1 MNFFYTP
8 NIKKELL
15 LAGLVWA
22 ASAAAGGIRY
32 GSGGVVSAT
41 VLCFIYTILHTV
53 FEYRRYRKITSLTG
67 EVQHALHNSRITNIN
82 VQEEGELA
90 VLQSEINKLFQKL
103 SLQSSQLKEDK
114 IFLMDSIANIS
125 HQIRTPL
132 TSLNLI
138 SSMLRKPDLES
149 AEQSRLVLELN
160 GLLRHIE
167 WLIQSLLKMAKL
179 DADAVPM
186 KRECV
191 SLHKLAADVSGEL
204 AIALELHNQMLSV
217 EMDSDAS
224 FTGDYLWTC
233 EALTNIIKNC
243 IEHTGEHGII
253 KVEAREN
260 HLFTRI
266 DITDNGPGF
275 SVRDLPHLFERFYK
289 GENAGDQSIG
299 IGLSLAKM
307 IITRQ
312 GGILTAKNRPEG
324 GAHFTITFYKTA
336 I

>member
-1 MNFFYTP
+1 MNFLRNP

-15 LAGLVWA
+15 LSGLVWA
-22 ASAAAGGIRY
+22 AAAVAGGIRH
-32 GSGGVVSAT
+32 GSSGVISAT
-41 VLCFIYTILHTV
+41 VLCLIYTALHTG
-53 FEYRRYRKITSLTG
+53 FDYRRYRNIASLAG
-67 EVQHALHNSRITNIN
+67 EVQHALHNSRITTIDI
-82 VQEEGELA
+82 QEEGELA
-90 VLQSEINKLFQKL
+90 VLQSEIKKLFQKL
-103 SLQSSQLKEDK
+103 SLQSSQLKKDK
-114 IFLMDSIANIS
+114 KFLVDSIADIS

-138 SSMLRKPDLES
+138 SSKLLQPDLEP
-149 AEQSRLVLELN
+149 AEQNRLSLELN

-186 KRECV
+186 KKERV
-191 SLHKLAADVSGEL
+191 PLQKLAADVSGEL
-204 AIALELHNQMLSV
+204 AITLELHGQTLSV

-224 FTGDYLWTC
+224 FYGDYLWTC

-243 IEHTGEHGII
+243 MEHAGENGLI
-253 KVEAREN
+253 KVNAAEN
-260 HLFTRI
+260 HLYTRI

-275 SVRDLPHLFERFYK
+275 SAKDLTHLFERFYR
-289 GENAGDQSIG
+289 GENAGDQSVG

-312 GGILTAKNRPEG
+312 GGILTAENRPEG
-324 GAHFTITFYKTA
+324 GAHFIITFYKTA